1 MSNFWEEFGF
11 IPPELLY
18 KCDGIVRAFHKARGG
33 GKDFVTASLLFSQ
46 GSPNLIR
53 MAHNVVAIGKLIP
66 LLVGVSVIVFVISL
80 LTNIWW
86 SLLAIIPIGAVIYLS
101 LMIKRTLIQ
110 HRAVIL
116 AVETLATD
124 VAGWGQLFP
133 AARSK
138 AEAIRAQAIF
148 APANRENFLSGDLT
162 GDGLSLIKLYLPER
176 IRDTDFISTFAPSEG
191 SIKSATARPVTGKT
205 VGMAAAAP

>member
-18 KCDGIVRAFHKARGG
+18 KCDGIVRAFHKARGSG
-33 GKDFVTASLLFSQ
+33 QDFVAASLLFSA

-53 MAHNVVAIGKLIP
+53 MAHNVVAISRLVKL
-66 LLVGVSVIVFVISL
+66 LLGVSVIVFIISL

-86 SLLAIIPIGAVIYLS
+86 LLPVAIPIGAALYLS
-101 LMIKRTLIQ
+101 RMIKSTLIQ
-110 HRAVIL
+110 HRAIIL

-124 VAGWGQLFP
+124 LAGWGQLFP

-138 AEAIRAQAIF
+138 AEAIMAKAVF
-148 APANRENFLSGDLT
+148 APANRDNFLSGDLT
-162 GDGLSLIKLYLPER
+162 GDRLSLIKLYLPER
-176 IRDTDFISTFAPSEG
+176 IKDADFVAIFAPSEG
-191 SIKSATARPVTGKT
+191 SIKPPLSTT
-205 VGMAAAAP
+205 

>member
-1 MSNFWEEFGF
+1 
-11 IPPELLY
+11 
-18 KCDGIVRAFHKARGG
+18 
-33 GKDFVTASLLFSQ
+33 VTASLLFSQ
-46 GSPNLIR
+46 GSSDLIR
-53 MAHNVVAIGKLIP
+53 LAHNIVAIGKLIP
-66 LLVGVSVIVFVISL
+66 LLGGVSVIVCVISL
-80 LTNIWW
+80 LTNMWW
-86 SLLAIIPIGAVIYLS
+86 ILLAIIPIGAVIYLS

-133 AARSK
+133 AAHSK
-138 AEAIRAQAIF
+138 AEAIRAKAIF

-176 IRDTDFISTFAPSEG
+176 IRDADFITMFAPSEG
-191 SIKSATARPVTGKT
+191 SIKAARST
-205 VGMAAAAP
+205 V

>member
-18 KCDGIVRAFHKARGG
+18 KCDGIVRALHKARGSG
-33 GKDFVTASLLFSQ
+33 QDFVSASLLFSG
-46 GSPNLIR
+46 GSPNLTQ
-53 MAHNVVAIGKLIP
+53 MAHNIVAIGKLIP
-66 LLVGVSVIVFVISL
+66 LLVGVSIIVLIMSL
-80 LTNIWW
+80 LTNLWW
-86 SLLAIIPIGAVIYLS
+86 SVLAIIPIGVVIYLS
-101 LMIKRTLIQ
+101 RMIKSTLIQ

-148 APANRENFLSGDLT
+148 APANRDNFLSGDLT
-162 GDGLSLIKLYLPER
+162 GDRLSLIKLYLPER
-176 IRDTDFISTFAPSEG
+176 IKDADFITMFAPSEG
-191 SIKSATARPVTGKT
+191 SIKSARST
-205 VGMAAAAP
+205 V

>member
-18 KCDGIVRAFHKARGG
+18 KCDGIVRAFHKARGSG
-33 GKDFVTASLLFSQ
+33 QEFVSASLLSSA
-46 GSPNLIR
+46 GNPNLTR
-53 MAHNVVAIGKLIP
+53 MAHNTVAIGKLIP
-66 LLVGVSVIVFVISL
+66 LLVGVSVIVLVISL

-86 SLLAIIPIGAVIYLS
+86 LVLEIISIGAVIYLS
-101 LMIKRTLIQ
+101 RIIKRAQIQ

-124 VAGWGQLFP
+124 IAGWGQLFP

-148 APANRENFLSGDLT
+148 APANRQNFLSGDLT

-176 IRDTDFISTFAPSEG
+176 IREADFITMFAPSEG
-191 SIKSATARPVTGKT
+191 SMESARST
-205 VGMAAAAP
+205 V

>member
-1 MSNFWEEFGF
+1 MSNFWEEFKF

-18 KCDGIVRAFHKARGG
+18 KCDGIVRAFHKARGSG
-33 GKDFVTASLLFSQ
+33 QDIVSASLLFSA
-46 GSPNLIR
+46 GNSNLTR
-53 MAHNVVAIGKLIP
+53 MAHNIVLIGKLIP
-66 LLVGVSVIVFVISL
+66 LLVGVSIIVLVISL

-86 SLLAIIPIGAVIYLS
+86 LVLAIIPIGAMIYLS
-101 LMIKRTLIQ
+101 RMIKRTLIQ
-110 HRAVIL
+110 LKAVIL

-148 APANRENFLSGDLT
+148 APANRHNFLTGDLT
-162 GDGLSLIKLYLPER
+162 GDALSLIKLYLPER
-176 IRDTDFISTFAPSEG
+176 IIDADFIAMFAPSEG
-191 SIKSATARPVTGKT
+191 AIKSARST
-205 VGMAAAAP
+205 V